1 MTFDPKEYLS
11 NIAREA
17 DPRAV
22 PVTADPRDTT
32 AVLTLLRIVDHLR
45 GDNGCPFDRKQTL
58 KGLLSDLKDE
68 VYELEESLED
78 GDLHNLS
85 REMGDVF
92 LILFMARRILWEKTT
107 VSLGEI
113 LDGASLKMVSRH
125 PHVFESPDPQKSL
138 EAIWETWEEKKRAE
152 AVHQDRRSVLD
163 GIPRTM
169 PALQASARL
178 GQKAGR
184 VGFDWTSSQSV
195 LDKVEEEC
203 AEIRAATSEGPARLA
218 EEIGDMLFAMAQ
230 FARLSG
236 VRPEEAL
243 AEANKK
249 FKRRFISMEEQ
260 ATRESR
266 ALSSLSPEEWARLWE
281 NAKNRRYPPEGD

>member
-22 PVTADPRDTT
+22 PVTADPRDAT

-184 VGFDWTSSQSV
+184 VGFDWTSNQSV

>member
-1 MTFDPKEYLS
+1 MTFDPKTYLS
-11 NIAREA
+11 HIAR
-17 DPRAV
+17 DPDNRAT
-22 PVTADPRDTT
+22 PVTTDPKDTT

-78 GDLHNLS
+78 ADLNNLS

-92 LILFMARRILWEKTT
+92 IILFMARRILWEQTA

-125 PHVFESPDPQKSL
+125 PHVFESPDPEKSL
-138 EAIWETWEEKKRAE
+138 EAIWETWEEKKRTE
-152 AVHQDRRSVLD
+152 TVHQDRRSILD

-184 VGFDWTSSQSV
+184 VGFDWPSSQAV
-195 LDKVEEEC
+195 FEKIEEEC
-203 AEIRAATSEGPARLA
+203 AEIQAATSEGPARLT
-218 EEIGDMLFAMAQ
+218 EEIGDLLFAVAQ

-236 VRPEEAL
+236 IRPEEAL

-249 FKRRFISMEEQ
+249 FKRRFAFMEEQ
-260 ATRESR
+260 AAEENR
-266 ALSSLSPEEWARLWE
+266 ALSSLSPKDWERLWE
-281 NAKNRRYPPEGD
+281 NAKNRHYSAEGR

>member
-11 NIAREA
+11 NIAR
-17 DPRAV
+17 DPDSRAV

-32 AVLTLLRIVDHLR
+32 AVLTLLRVVDHLR

-78 GDLHNLS
+78 GDLNNLS

-92 LILFMARRILWEKTT
+92 IILFMARRILWEQTT

-125 PHVFESPDPQKSL
+125 PHVFESPDPEKSL

-184 VGFDWTSSQSV
+184 VGFDWPSSQSV

-203 AEIRAATSEGPARLA
+203 AEIRVATSEGPARLT
-218 EEIGDMLFAMAQ
+218 EEIGDLLFAVAQ

-236 VRPEEAL
+236 IRPEEAL
-243 AEANKK
+243 AGANKK
-249 FKRRFISMEEQ
+249 FKWRFASMEEQ
-260 ATRESR
+260 AAKENR
-266 ALSSLSPEEWARLWE
+266 ALSSLSPEDWARLWE
-281 NAKNRRYPPEGD
+281 NAKNRRYTSEGR

>member
-22 PVTADPRDTT
+22 PVTADPRDAT

>member
-11 NIAREA
+11 HIAREA
-17 DPRAV
+17 DHRAV

-32 AVLTLLRIVDHLR
+32 AVQTLLRIVDHLR

-92 LILFMARRILWEKTT
+92 IILFMARRILWEQTT

-125 PHVFESPDPQKSL
+125 PHVFESPDPEKSL

-169 PALQASARL
+169 PALQAASRL

-184 VGFDWTSSQSV
+184 VGFDWTSNLSV

-203 AEIRAATSEGPARLA
+203 AEIRAALSEGSARLT

-236 VRPEEAL
+236 IRPEEAL
-243 AEANKK
+243 SEANKK
-249 FKRRFISMEEQ
+249 FKRRFAFMEEQ
-260 ATRESR
+260 ATREER
-266 ALSSLSPEEWARLWE
+266 ALSSLTPEEWARLWE
-281 NAKNRRYPPEGD
+281 NAKNRYDRSEGD

>member
-22 PVTADPRDTT
+22 PVTADPRDAT

-125 PHVFESPDPQKSL
+125 PHVFESPDPEKSL

>member
-184 VGFDWTSSQSV
+184 VGFDWTSNQSV

-236 VRPEEAL
+236 IRPEEAL

-260 ATRESR
+260 ATGENR

-281 NAKNRRYPPEGD
+281 NAKNRRSPPEGD

>member
-17 DPRAV
+17 DPRAA
-22 PVTADPRDTT
+22 PVTADPRDAT

-92 LILFMARRILWEKTT
+92 LILFMARRILWEQTT

-125 PHVFESPDPQKSL
+125 PHVFESPDPEKSL

-203 AEIRAATSEGPARLA
+203 AEIRAATSEGPGRLA

>member
-22 PVTADPRDTT
+22 PVTADPRDAT

-92 LILFMARRILWEKTT
+92 LILFMARRILWEQTT

-125 PHVFESPDPQKSL
+125 PHVFESPDPEKSL

>member
-11 NIAREA
+11 NIAR
-17 DPRAV
+17 DPDSRAV

-32 AVLTLLRIVDHLR
+32 AVLTLLRVVDHLR

-78 GDLHNLS
+78 GDLNNLS

-92 LILFMARRILWEKTT
+92 IILFMARRILWEQTT

-125 PHVFESPDPQKSL
+125 PHVFESPDPAKSL

-203 AEIRAATSEGPARLA
+203 AEIRAATSEGPARLT
-218 EEIGDMLFAMAQ
+218 EEIGDLLFAVAQ

-236 VRPEEAL
+236 IRPEEAL
-243 AEANKK
+243 AGANKK
-249 FKRRFISMEEQ
+249 FKWRFASMEEQ
-260 ATRESR
+260 AAKENR
-266 ALSSLSPEEWARLWE
+266 ALSSLSPEDWARLWE
-281 NAKNRRYPPEGD
+281 NAKNRRYTSEGR

>member
-92 LILFMARRILWEKTT
+92 LILFMARRILWEQTT

-125 PHVFESPDPQKSL
+125 PHVFESPDPEKSL

-184 VGFDWTSSQSV
+184 VGFDWTSNQSV

>member
-125 PHVFESPDPQKSL
+125 PHVFESPDPEKSL